1 MTRIRQVWD
10 SRLIERQELTADYL
24 LLKVEAPP
32 KLLFSP
38 GMFVELHLPTEGFSL
53 PRPFSVM
60 SSTPGFL
67 ELLVK
72 VVGRETN
79 RLQACDTN
87 CRLQL
92 SGPLGTPF
100 PEVPGELL
108 LVGGGVGL
116 APLLFLER
124 ENPRRTTLM
133 AGFRNSVEYKA
144 LASSLP
150 GLQKAMLATDDGSA
164 GYSGLVTELLVTH
177 LQENDNNYSAAMVC
191 GPEPMMRAVSH
202 LLQPLP
208 TWVSLESYMACGY
221 GVCMG
226 CVVEMRDGSWSRACC
241 DGPVFRTDQL
251 AGYRSDR

>member
-1 MTRIRQVWD
+1 VARIRQVWD
-10 SRLIERQELTADYL
+10 SRLIERKELTADYL
-24 LLKVEAPP
+24 LLKVEVPP
-32 KLLFSP
+32 ELSFSP
-38 GMFVELHLPTEGFSL
+38 GMFIELSIPNEGFSL

-60 SSTPGFL
+60 SSATGFL

-79 RLQACDTN
+79 RLKACDTD
-87 CRLQL
+87 CQLQL

-100 PEVPGELL
+100 PEVQGELL

-124 ENPRRTTLM
+124 EYTQRTTLL
-133 AGFRNSVEYKA
+133 AGFRNSAEYRA
-144 LASSLP
+144 LAAFMP
-150 GLQKAMLATDDGSA
+150 GLEHALLSTDDGSA
-164 GYSGLVTELLVTH
+164 GYSGLVTELLAAH
-177 LQENDNNYSAAMVC
+177 MKENGNNYSAAMVC
-191 GPEPMMRAVSH
+191 GPEPMMRAVSR

-226 CVVEMRDGSWSRACC
+226 CVVEMSDGSWSRACSE
-241 DGPVFRTDQL
+241 GPVFRSDQL